1 MTKTVNR
8 MLIIALCV
16 LVAVIAGVT
25 FASYGTDNAYASD
38 TPSVTAPTFEVTGGQ
53 ATSDGEKSYSNL
65 FDDDTNSKYCIEIT
79 RNPYVTVRAS
89 DVATVV
95 TGYTL
100 YTGNDTST
108 HAGRNPKSWT
118 LYGSNNGIDWTPIH
132 QVTDDETMGTDDET
146 GYPFTFENTT
156 PYWHYKFAITNRR
169 GGIAAE
175 SNESSD
181 WNFVQIS
188 EIKFTASIADAV
200 EVDTEAEL
208 ASAFENG
215 GKAKL
220 VGDIALTSDL
230 SLSLKTLEI
239 DLNGHVIS
247 GHKLSVMGASSISH
261 SILILKDSN
270 PSATHTDTT
279 LPAGGVVASEL
290 SLTRNSED
298 QTWDNKAY
306 LYANGGTVVQQLKI
320 DTGSAQIDYYGDTMT
335 LFKAGVHGAGATI
348 NAGFYYGSVV
358 STNTDRPYTTSNKK
372 VEFKV
377 GDTVYATQYLRSGD
391 KAMCPA
397 DPTVEG
403 YTFIKWY
410 NGATNNYHDF
420 ASAVTSNLT
429 LKAMLMKEV
438 GTFADLKTE
447 ISGGNSV
454 KLTADI
460 TMTSDF
466 SISSGKYITIDLN
479 GHVIYGNNKQ
489 IYGTGCG
496 GTETPGPATNLT
508 IIDSNPSATHTDTSL
523 PIGGYIKTT
532 ISVTASSTTQDTG
545 FFNLHANG
553 GTIQKV
559 HCPSFACFIIWSDGT
574 PSVIESVTGSSG
586 GANPTS
592 KGGLYYYDRALD
604 ANSIKVTY
612 KDGDDVY
619 AVLGMSNETATKKA
633 VEPKEPAKKAGYVF
647 DGWYNG
653 DTKYDFST
661 PVTASLTLSAHWT
674 QDNTNPEISGLLG
687 NSHYCNTDLEVT
699 VTDANLDKVT
709 VNGVEVELTADGKFT
724 IPQSTETDKVV
735 IVATD
740 KALNSTTR
748 TVPAHYFGS
757 IWTSAVPNTCTSSG
771 NYAYHSCGYCNTY
784 QYIADLSVTDYNA
797 YASSEN
803 HPNLLTCAYDEK
815 STKINLVACHVWGD
829 IVQAQAPTCT
839 EGGWHPY
846 RQCTR
851 TECGKYQVA
860 IKTYD
865 TVDANYFDTAPS
877 SDIPLRTS
885 AEDAN
890 VNALDH
896 KFTKHER
903 DYVNSTCTSE
913 GNYDYYS
920 CERCNGAYQYYIAGT
935 EYTCSTSQEDYDK
948 YIAIPKK
955 EHQYGT
961 LIPEVPASCVATG
974 VAKHYKCSD
983 CHNLFDENKVQK
995 TDSDLTLAVDPD
1007 NHKYATS
1014 CSKKCINTGCTHERT
1029 DSERVHV
1036 FDTNGSACIYNNN
1049 YAQHAY
1055 FCTNDNCSDGI
1066 MYEDH
1071 TMVLVCGQTGTG
1083 NAWQHWEECSKTG
1096 CVYETAKTDC
1106 TIKYE
1111 SRSDDVHAMYCEVD
1125 GVKHNFG
1132 ANNQETFGNHDWS
1145 SSYVFDS
1152 AKFEADGSC
1161 YHAHNCK
1168 DCGALTDEEE
1178 CTSVYNHDGNGHW
1191 QECDYCPH
1199 KFTTSEAHTYV
1210 MCYDADYHWEK
1221 CSACRRGY
1229 TPSEHTFESATSTS
1243 CSEED
1248 CGYQRFLKATIS
1260 SINGYAIDAPVG
1272 GLTSSGK
1279 TDRTDVNLTLS
1290 KYLLYDSNMTRIFF
1304 ETTNANM
1311 TFRPNMPY
1319 YAILSFNC
1327 GKVYPAND
1335 MKADDFTLPQGYEF
1349 GYYDIDVDDDTN
1361 DVILE
1366 VFVTLPALGGVSTT
1380 VAVSEMQIDIKNF
1393 EVGKTFGDLVIAI
1406 TCKGLPKDKSFV
1418 IYDMYGNDINGSFVT
1433 NETMINNTAYSL
1445 IITLTAP
1452 DGFTFYGLTDSDIT
1466 VKNDL
1471 GIVYIAPTSEGKVSK
1486 DGKCVQICVVINALV
1501 PEHVCGD
1508 DGWDIIEWYYD
1519 YLCPDKTTQHTKMCK
1534 ICGAVEF
1541 VNHVYD
1547 NDEDTICDEC
1557 EYQRTLKLNEM
1568 RFTLTGYQSDALLKD
1583 IQMTYGGSKYASEI
1597 HISGGIVDLQ
1607 EGSYLW
1613 PDTATFVPGKV
1624 YGLMVY
1630 VLFKQAIDI
1639 TDCMFDNVYVNNT
1652 KVDVITAYASED
1664 LAYYVVYLPAVT
1676 GESTQTKLEDVELKA
1691 SGFTHG
1697 ASLSGTSF
1705 KVNHPGIEK
1714 ISAQVS
1720 ENDNSMSDSQSF
1732 ALGNT
1737 YILSVMYTLSDGY
1750 YGNGITADDLKVS
1763 LYDDVNADS
1772 PTKIADFTCVYMFIE
1787 DIGYENNKRMI
1798 LCEYL
1803 VQLAVPENTEG
1814 HQDGHVFPTEN
1825 QQYFTD
1831 ENMHYVLCECGAYDE
1846 GQAHVYGEDFA
1857 HIVKCSVCGYE
1868 RVYSIEKVEITVD
1881 CSVGTEANDL
1891 NHSAELY
1898 FDGIHADGSLPSN
1911 FPDESAFYISE
1922 VGLYE
1927 GALTNATD
1935 ILNRITS
1942 RLVLADTAY
1951 TLSVILDCYD
1961 GYFDISALEASD
1973 YTLKGIGETAIQC
1986 SDVSYYNDGRMTIL
2000 IFHIPAMQAQHIHGG
2015 AWIDEVPA
2023 TCTDAGTKGHY
2034 VCTVC
2039 GDNFDE
2045 ENVKIDDLTINALGH
2060 DYDVTYTWSADN
2072 SECTANGVCKHDS
2085 NHTIN
2090 GTATVTPSISQN
2102 KTCLLDELTTYTA
2115 TFTNS
2120 GLATQTKENVKTADA
2135 LGHNQDGEV
2144 AHVYAKCTETGV
2156 VGGTYCTRCNHG
2168 KADAEA
2174 TINALGHDMTHQ
2186 DREDATSTATGTIE
2200 HWSCANCNKNF
2211 ADQDGNSVLD
2221 SIVIAKLAPSVVEGS
2236 QAQHVKGVDGG
2247 LSIKLDALKED
2258 FESVYVDGEQVDAS
2272 NYTIGESGLEI
2283 IFNANYL
2290 ASLADGEHSVE
2301 INCLGGKATSAFT
2314 VMPTPQSGLSG
2325 GAIAGIVI
2333 ACVVFVA
2340 IATFAILWFLV
2351 KKKSF
2356 ADIANLFK
2364 RR

>member
-1 MTKTVNR
+1 MTKTAKNV
-8 MLIIALCV
+8 LATLLCL
-16 LVAVIAGVT
+16 LVALLVCAVLIGGLDGKLGAV
-25 FASYGTDNAYASD
+25 YASD
-38 TPSVTAPTFEVTGGQ
+38 EPSVTSPTFTVVNGQKDSGGN
-53 ATSDGEKSYSNL
+53 ASYENL
-65 FDDDTNSKYCIEIT
+65 FDGNTGTKYCIDIK
-79 RNPYVTVRAS
+79 RNPYVTFRSS
-89 DVATVV
+89 DVGTVV

-100 YTGNDTST
+100 YTASDTQNNS
-108 HAGRNPKSWT
+108 GRNPKDWT
-118 LYGSNNGIDWTPIH
+118 LYGSNNGADWTPIH
-132 QVTDDETMGTDDET
+132 QVTDDSTLGNTNKT

-156 PYWHYKFAITNRR
+156 SYWHYKIEFTARH
-169 GGIAAE
+169 GASG
-175 SNESSD
+175 SD
-181 WNFVQIS
+181 SDLMQLS
-188 EIKFTASIADAV
+188 EIEFTASIADAV
-200 EVDTEAEL
+200 EVDTEEEL
-208 ASAFENG
+208 ASAFANG

-247 GHKLSVMGASSISH
+247 GQKLSVMGASSISH

-270 PSATHTDTT
+270 PSATHTGTS

-298 QTWDNKAY
+298 QTWANKAY

-335 LFKAGVHGAGATI
+335 LFKAGAHGAGATI

-358 STNTDRPYTTSNKK
+358 STNSDRPYTTSNKK
-372 VEFKV
+372 IEFKV

-391 KAMCPA
+391 KAMCPIA
-397 DPTVEG
+397 PTVEG

-420 ASAVTSNLT
+420 ASAVTSDLT
-429 LKAMLMKEV
+429 IKAMLMKEV
-438 GTFADLKTE
+438 GTFADLKLE
-447 ISGGNSV
+447 IIAGNSV

-460 TMTSDF
+460 TMTGDF
-466 SISSGKYITIDLN
+466 SIASGQNITIDLN
-479 GHVIYGNNKQ
+479 GHVIYGNGKQ

-496 GTETPGPATNLT
+496 GKTTPGPSTKLT
-508 IIDSNPSATHTDTSL
+508 IIDSNPSATHTDASL
-523 PIGGYIKTT
+523 PIGGYMNAK
-532 ISVTASSTTQDTG
+532 ISITASSAWSGDIG
-545 FFNLHANG
+545 EFHLHANG
-553 GTIQKV
+553 GTIKEV
-559 HCPSFACFIIWSDGT
+559 YSNSSAGIIFWSDNQ
-574 PSVIESVTGSSG
+574 PSVINETSG
-586 GANPTS
+586 YGIVI
-592 KGGLYYYDRALD
+592 GGLFYYNQGIDGG
-604 ANSIKVTY
+604 SIKVTY

-619 AVLGMSNETATKKA
+619 AVLGMSSETATKKA
-633 VEPKEPAKKAGYVF
+633 VEPKNPVKAGYVF
-647 DGWYNG
+647 DSWYNG

-674 QDNTNPEISGLLG
+674 QDTTNPVISGLLG
-687 NSHYCNTDLEVT
+687 DSHYCHTDLEVT

-740 KALNSTTR
+740 KALNSATR
-748 TVPAHYFGS
+748 TITAHGYCT
-757 IWTSAVPNTCTSSG
+757 WTSAVPNTCLNNGT
-771 NYAYHSCGYCNTY
+771 YAYRYCSYCKTY
-784 QYIADLSVTDYNA
+784 QYIADLSVTDYDA
-797 YASSEN
+797 YVSSEN
-803 HPNLLTCAYDEK
+803 HPNLLTCAQNET
-815 STKINLVACHVWGD
+815 TKINIEACHVWGD
-829 IVQAQAPTCT
+829 VVQAKAPTCT

-851 TECGKYQVA
+851 TGCGKCQVA
-860 IKTYD
+860 INTFD

-885 AEDAN
+885 AEGAN
-890 VNALDH
+890 VNALNH
-896 KFTKHER
+896 SFSNSAIS
-903 DYVNSTCTSE
+903 DYVPSTCTSE
-913 GNYDYYS
+913 GNYSYYS
-920 CERCNGAYQYYIAGT
+920 CVRCNGAYQYYKEGE

-955 EHQYGT
+955 EHKYGT
-961 LIPEVPASCVATG
+961 LIAEVPATCVATG
-974 VAKHYKCSD
+974 MAKHYKCSV
-983 CHNLFDENKVQK
+983 CNNLFDENKVQK
-995 TDSDLTLAVDPD
+995 TTAELTLAVDPD

-1014 CSKKCINTGCTHERT
+1014 CSKKCINTGCTHERP

-1083 NAWQHWEECSKTG
+1083 NAWQHWKECSKTG
-1096 CVYETAKTDC
+1096 CVYETAKTNC

-1111 SRSDDVHAMYCEVD
+1111 SRSDAVHVMYCEVD

-1161 YHAHNCK
+1161 YHAHKCN
-1168 DCGALTDEEE
+1168 DCGALKDEEE
-1178 CTSVYNHDGNGHW
+1178 CTSVYNHNENGHW
-1191 QECDYCPH
+1191 QECDFCPH

-1210 MCYDADYHWEK
+1210 MCYDAYYHWEN
-1221 CSACRRGY
+1221 CSVCRKGR
-1229 TPSEHTFESATSTS
+1229 TPSEHNFESATSTS

-1248 CGYQRFLKATIS
+1248 CGYQRFLKANI

-1279 TDRTDVNLTLS
+1279 TDRTDVNLTLTE
-1290 KYLLYDSNMTRIFF
+1290 YALFDSNITRIYF
-1304 ETTNANM
+1304 ETTDANM
-1311 TFRPNMPY
+1311 TFRPDMPY
-1319 YAILSFNC
+1319 YAFLSFNC

-1335 MKADDFTLPQGYEF
+1335 MKASDFTLPQGYEF

-1366 VFVTLPALGGVSTT
+1366 VFVTLPALGGVSEN
-1380 VAVSEMQIDIKNF
+1380 VSVSEMQIDIKNF
-1393 EVGKTFGDLVIAI
+1393 EVGKAFGDIVIDI

-1418 IYDMYGNDINGSFVT
+1418 IYDIYGNDINGSFVT
-1433 NETMINNTAYSL
+1433 DETMISNTAYS
-1445 IITLTAP
+1445 IFITLTAP
-1452 DGFTFYGLTDSDIT
+1452 DGFTLYDLTESDIT

-1471 GIVYIAPTSEGKVSK
+1471 GIVYIAPTPEGKVSK
-1486 DGKCVQICVVINALV
+1486 DGKCVQICVAIDALV

-1508 DGWDIIEWYYD
+1508 DGWDIIEWDYD

-1534 ICGAVEF
+1534 TCGAVEF

-1557 EYQRTLKLNEM
+1557 EYQRTLKLDEM
-1568 RFTLTGYQSDALLKD
+1568 RFTLTGYQSDALLKNT
-1583 IQMTYGGSKYASEI
+1583 QVTYSGSKYASKI
-1597 HISGGIVDLQ
+1597 LISGGIVDPQ

-1624 YGLMVY
+1624 YRLMVY
-1630 VLFKQAIDI
+1630 VLFEQAIDV
-1639 TDCMFDNVYVNNT
+1639 TDCMFNNVYVNNT
-1652 KVDVITAYASED
+1652 KVDVIIAYASED
-1664 LAYYVVYLPAVT
+1664 LAYYIVYLPAVT

-1697 ASLSGTSF
+1697 SSLSGTSF
-1705 KVNHPGIEK
+1705 KINHPGIEK
-1714 ISAQVS
+1714 ISTQVT
-1720 ENDNSMSDSQSF
+1720 ENDSTMDESQSF

-1750 YGNGITADDLKVS
+1750 YGNGVTADDLKVS

-1772 PTKIADFTCVYMFIE
+1772 PTKIADFSCVYMFIE
-1787 DIGYENNKRMI
+1787 DIGYENNKRTI

-1881 CSVGTEANDL
+1881 YSIGTEADDL
-1891 NHSAELY
+1891 YHSAELY

-1911 FPDESAFYISE
+1911 SPDESAFYIGD
-1922 VGLYE
+1922 VGLYN
-1927 GALTNATD
+1927 GTLTYATD
-1935 ILNRITS
+1935 ILKRITS

-1951 TLSVILDCYD
+1951 TLAVILDCYS

-1986 SDVSYYNDGRMTIL
+1986 SDVSCYNGGRLTIL

-2023 TCTDAGTKGHY
+2023 NCTNAGTKGHY

-2060 DYDVTYTWSADN
+2060 DYDVIYTWSADN

-2085 NHTIN
+2085 SHTIS
-2090 GTATVTPSISQN
+2090 GTATVTPTITQD
-2102 KTCLLDELTTYTA
+2102 KDCTHDELTTYTA

-2120 GLATQTKENVKTADA
+2120 ELATQTKVDVKTADA
-2135 LGHNQDGEV
+2135 LGHNQDGSV
-2144 AHVYAKCTETGV
+2144 THVDAKCTETGV

-2258 FESVYVDGEQVDAS
+2258 FESVYIDGEQVDAS

-2333 ACVVFVA
+2333 VCVAFVA
-2340 IATFAILWFLV
+2340 IATFAILWFVV

-2356 ADIANLFK
+2356 ADIVNLFK